1 MKVLWSDETKI
12 KLFGINS
19 TRHVLRRRN
28 AAHDPKN
35 TVNHGGGNISLWG
48 CFSAKGTGQLH
59 RIKGTMDGAM
69 YRQGQGIETSQGIEN
84 WSWMGIPSDVTFN
97 TEASKLV
104 SKNLNISHRST
115 VLELDSFCQKHVIY
129 DV

>member
-1 MKVLWSDETKI
+1 
-12 KLFGINS
+12 
-19 TRHVLRRRN
+19 
-28 AAHDPKN
+28 
-35 TVNHGGGNISLWG
+35 
-48 CFSAKGTGQLH
+48 
-59 RIKGTMDGAM
+59 MDGAM

-129 DV
+129 DVWSFIHLKTMWLLHIWFKWSEPKYRFLYIILYYNAFALLYFYPNLYIKVKWSLPMK